1 MDDHLARM
9 AEEFGDR
16 TAFAV
21 VDVGALTFAEW
32 DGQANAMARRLLEEG
47 LEPGGRVGIHL
58 RPELALQWL
67 VSYSAA
73 HRAGGVAV
81 PMNPRLAPAEVAH
94 MLEHSGATVVV
105 ADGDLLQSDGKAGAS
120 RLLTLIDAGAE
131 AGTAPPDVPL
141 LSWAEATAGDRT
153 PFQAPRQSED
163 LADILYTSGT
173 TGRPKG
179 VAVRHS
185 NGSMI
190 GAVEPNW
197 TGAGW
202 LHASPLFTFAGIALV
217 YTPMKLGLQVIY
229 QPRFDADRWLR
240 VVEDERPM
248 AVFLVPTM
256 AHLLIDNPRFADADL
271 SSVQMCS
278 VGSAPLA
285 PYVVERLQEKM
296 PDALGVEQLRNDRSG
311 VGLLRHAQGGGGEA
325 PGVGGPDRPARRR
338 AHRRRARSAA
348 PGRRNR

>member
-21 VDVGALTFAEW
+21 VDVGSMTFAEW
-32 DGQANAMARRLLEEG
+32 DGAANAMARRLVEAG
-47 LEPGGRVGIHL
+47 LEPDARVGIHL
-58 RPELALQWL
+58 HPELALRWL

-94 MLEHSGATVVV
+94 MLEHSGATAVV
-105 ADGDLLQSDGKAGAS
+105 ADGDLLRSDGEVGAG
-120 RLLTLIDAGAE
+120 RLVTLIDAGAE
-131 AGTAPPDVPL
+131 DGAPPPDGRPVPV
-141 LSWAEATAGDRT
+141 LSWAEATAGDRS

-197 TGAGW
+197 TGPDGCTPARCSPSP
-202 LHASPLFTFAGIALV
+202 ASPSCT
-217 YTPMKLGLQVIY
+217 
-229 QPRFDADRWLR
+229 
-240 VVEDERPM
+240 
-248 AVFLVPTM
+248 
-256 AHLLIDNPRFADADL
+256 
-271 SSVQMCS
+271 
-278 VGSAPLA
+278 
-285 PYVVERLQEKM
+285 
-296 PDALGVEQLRNDRSG
+296 
-311 VGLLRHAQGGGGEA
+311 
-325 PGVGGPDRPARRR
+325 RR
-338 AHRRRARSAA
+338 
-348 PGRRNR
+348 